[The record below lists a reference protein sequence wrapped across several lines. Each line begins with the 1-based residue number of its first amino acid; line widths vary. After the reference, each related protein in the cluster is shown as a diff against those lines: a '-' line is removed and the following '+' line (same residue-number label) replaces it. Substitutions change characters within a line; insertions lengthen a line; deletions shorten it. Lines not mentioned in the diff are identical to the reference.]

1 MIANPIEVNG
11 GFSVLRELGLD
22 ARDEA
27 VSSTK
32 GDALQ
37 GGQLGNDQVI
47 SVTEGGGGAMQSGVK
62 NHLRTAGRP

>member
-1 MIANPIEVNG
+1 MIANPIKVNG
-11 GFSVLRELGLD
+11 RFSVLRELGLD

-37 GGQLGNDQVI
+37 GSQLWNDQVI
-47 SVTEGGGGAMQSGVK
+47 SVIEEGGGAIGVK